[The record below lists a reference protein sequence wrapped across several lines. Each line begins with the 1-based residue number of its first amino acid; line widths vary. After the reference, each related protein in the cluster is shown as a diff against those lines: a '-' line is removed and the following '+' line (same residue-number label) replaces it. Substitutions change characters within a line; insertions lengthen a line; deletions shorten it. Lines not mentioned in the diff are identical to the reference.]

1 MQSANFPGRVVDSS
15 ALFLRAVSL
24 AALAASLALCA
35 VNGFIGI
42 INDAFGW
49 IGVNLGYIGE
59 VGLPRLAQGGIVS
72 STTIAM
78 IGEEGKEAVIPLE
91 NNTDNWAGTLASILT
106 DKMEMDGSSGKTEIV
121 VNMTNQINNDMDA
134 ADIGRKLMQSIRR
147 AA

>member
-1 MQSANFPGRVVDSS
+1 M
-15 ALFLRAVSL
+15 
-24 AALAASLALCA
+24 
-35 VNGFIGI
+35 
-42 INDAFGW
+42 
-49 IGVNLGYIGE
+49 NLGYIGE